1 MCYASILFTVVAY
14 FTSPFSRRP
23 LRAVTRQTGFT
34 CLLPHARVREV
45 AASVAP
51 PVTVTTE
58 EEEEEEEEGSDRPS
72 TKAVAVGRP
81 ASISLPR
88 PLPAMARESPTTPR

>member
-1 MCYASILFTVVAY
+1 MLFTVVAY
-14 FTSPFSRRP
+14 FTSPFSRSP

-58 EEEEEEEEGSDRPS
+58 EEEEEEEGSDHPS
-72 TKAVAVGRP
+72 TGAVAVAVGRP